1 MTASAKTR
9 LASLFTDHLVL
20 QAEKPCPIWG
30 WDEPG
35 RAVTLRLSGPGLR
48 ERTLSAESNAEG
60 QFRFVLPA
68 MPPGGPYALTV
79 EGSSSVELSDV
90 WLGEVWLASGQSN
103 MEWTVAASKD
113 AAREVES
120 AHFPLIRHFKVEP
133 RPSQSAE
140 RTTAGSWHVCSPTT
154 APEFSAVGYFFAREL
169 SQKRGVAVG
178 IIDATWGGTC
188 IEAWI
193 SLPALEGVLPDLAA
207 QRARLQRE
215 LANLPQVQAAYAD
228 ELTAWQR
235 ASLPGDTGNQGLLRG
250 WAKPEHDDASWP
262 TLELPTLWQRHGL
275 LFNGVVWF
283 RKSVEL
289 PARFAG
295 HELTINLGAVD
306 DFDDTYLGGEL
317 AGRTPP
323 GTPDAHRVRRR
334 YVVPAER
341 VKAGNTVLA
350 VRVFD
355 HFGGG
360 GFVSVPS
367 EMYLESS
374 AYPGERIPLA
384 GPWRYAVEREIPL
397 VPMSVFNGYPAP
409 PAALAQQNTPAAL
422 FHGMISPLVPF
433 ALRGA
438 IWYQGESN
446 AERHALYRAQQ
457 TALLRDWRTRWGQ
470 GHFAFYV
477 VQLANF
483 KASPGWPRLRE
494 AQASARTEPEADF
507 VVTIDIGDSNDI
519 HPTNKQEVGRRLSL
533 LARARTYGEDV
544 VCHGPHLRAITVQ
557 ERRVRVHLDSAEGLR
572 TSDGEPV
579 RGFFI
584 AGASGKFVPA
594 RAEIDGSDVVVWASE
609 VSEPQA
615 VRYAFS
621 DDPDANLINAAGLPA
636 EPFRTDAYTS

>member
-1 MTASAKTR
+1 MPAHQTR

-20 QAEKPCPIWG
+20 QADEPCPVWG

-35 RAVTLRLSGPGLR
+35 RAVTLRLSGAGLR
-48 ERTLSAESNAEG
+48 EYTLSAESNAQGE
-60 QFRFVLPA
+60 FRFVVAPTA
-68 MPPGGPYALTV
+68 PGGPYTLTV
-79 EGSSSVELSDV
+79 EGSSTIVLSDV

-103 MEWTVAASKD
+103 MEWKVASSKD

-120 AHFPLIRHFKVEP
+120 ADFPLIRQFKVEP
-133 RPSQSAE
+133 RPSQTPES
-140 RTTAGSWHVCSPTT
+140 TTPGSWQVCSPTT
-154 APEFSAVGYFFAREL
+154 APELSAVGYFFAREL
-169 SQKRGVAVG
+169 VQKRGVAVG

-193 SLPALEGVLPDLAA
+193 SLSALEGVLPDLAA
-207 QRARLQRE
+207 QRARLQAE
-215 LANLPQVQAAYAD
+215 LGDLPRLAAEYSD
-228 ELTAWQR
+228 KLTAWQR
-235 ASLPGDTGNQGLLRG
+235 ASLPGDTDNQGLARG
-250 WAKPEHDDASWP
+250 WARPEHDDASWP

-283 RKSVEL
+283 RKVLEI

-295 HELTINLGAVD
+295 HELTISLGAVD

-317 AGRTPP
+317 AGSTPP
-323 GTPDAHRVRRR
+323 GTVDAHRVRRR
-334 YVVPAER
+334 YVVPAAR
-341 VKAGNTVLA
+341 VQAGRTVLA

-367 EMYLESS
+367 EMHIESS
-374 AYPGERIPLA
+374 AYPGQRIPLA

-422 FHGMISPLVPF
+422 FHGMIAPLVPY

-457 TALLRDWRTRWGQ
+457 IALIRDWRTRWGQ
-470 GHFAFYV
+470 GQFPFYV

-494 AQASARTEPEADF
+494 AQAGARTEPAADF

-533 LARARTYGEDV
+533 LARARAYGEDV
-544 VCHGPHLRAITVQ
+544 VHHGPRLRSFKVE
-557 ERRVRVHLDSAEGLR
+557 ERRVRVQLDHAVGLC
-572 TSDGEPV
+572 TSDGKPV
-579 RGFFI
+579 RGFFL
-584 AGASGKFVPA
+584 AGPSGKFAAA
-594 RAEIDGSDVVVWASE
+594 RAEIEGSDVVLSASD
-609 VSEPQA
+609 VPEPRA

-621 DDPDANLINAAGLPA
+621 DDPDANLINGAGLPA
-636 EPFRTDAYTS
+636 EPFRTDAYGS

>member
-1 MTASAKTR
+1 MPAAQTR

-20 QAEKPCPIWG
+20 QADKPCPVWG
-30 WDEPG
+30 WDAPG
-35 RAVTLRLSGPGLR
+35 RAVTLRLSGSGLK
-48 ERTLSAESNAEG
+48 ERTLSAETNAQGE
-60 QFRFVLPA
+60 FRFVVPA
-68 MPPGGPYALTV
+68 TAPGGPYTLTV
-79 EGSSSVELSDV
+79 EGSSTVELGDV

-103 MEWTVAASKD
+103 MEWKLASSKD

-120 AHFPLIRHFKVEP
+120 ASFPLIRSFKVEP
-133 RPSQSAE
+133 RPSQTPEA
-140 RTTAGSWHVCSPTT
+140 TTPGSWQVCSPTT
-154 APEFSAVGYFFAREL
+154 APELSAVAYFFAREL
-169 SQKRGVAVG
+169 VQRRGVAVG

-188 IEAWI
+188 IEAWT
-193 SLPALEGVLPDLAA
+193 SLPALEEVLPDLAA
-207 QRARLQRE
+207 QRAKLQAELSDLPRLQKE
-215 LANLPQVQAAYAD
+215 YA
-228 ELTAWQR
+228 EKLSAWQR
-235 ASLPGDTGNQGLLRG
+235 ASLPGDTGNQGFARG
-250 WAKPEHDDASWP
+250 WARPDHDDAGWP

-283 RKSVEL
+283 RKTVDI

-317 AGRTPP
+317 AGSTPP
-323 GTPDAHRVRRR
+323 GTVDAHRVQRR

-341 VKAGNTVLA
+341 VKAGRTVLA

-367 EMYLESS
+367 QMYLQSS
-374 AYPGERIPLA
+374 AHPGEHIPLA

-422 FHGMISPLVPF
+422 FHGMIAPLVPY

-457 TALLRDWRTRWGQ
+457 IALIRDWRTRFGQ
-470 GHFAFYV
+470 GQFPFYV

-483 KASPGWPRLRE
+483 RASPGWPRLRE
-494 AQASARTEPEADF
+494 AQAGARTEPNADF

-544 VCHGPHLRAITVQ
+544 VCHGPHLRSFTLE
-557 ERRVRVHLDSAEGLR
+557 ERRVRVQLDSAEGLR
-572 TSDGEPV
+572 TSDGKPV
-579 RGFFI
+579 RGFFV
-584 AGASGKFVPA
+584 AGASGNFVPA
-594 RAEIDGSDVVVWASE
+594 RAEIDGRDIVLSASDVPD
-609 VSEPQA
+609 PQA
-615 VRYAFS
+615 VRYAFG

-636 EPFRTDAYTS
+636 EPFRTDGLKV